1 VGDLEQN
8 ASPTVTKT
16 GTTVS
21 HAYEEAK
28 ATNGKYHGWLKQQRN
43 LPVHLLEIAIRS
55 FAKRVAEHQSWI
67 EDPTRNIPDF
77 YQLPIRQQKHLLERH
92 WPDDIQRHRDSIE
105 ILKGVIREKQNG
117 RQ

>member
-1 VGDLEQN
+1 M
-8 ASPTVTKT
+8 
-16 GTTVS
+16 S